1 MEKHVKMGQ
10 KVEMW
15 QNKCVWQRL
24 FNLSELFSNG
34 ETEGFM
40 VLHITAYKTLS
51 NIARLYKMGL

>member
-1 MEKHVKMGQ
+1 MGQ

-51 NIARLYKMGL
+51 NIASLYKMGL